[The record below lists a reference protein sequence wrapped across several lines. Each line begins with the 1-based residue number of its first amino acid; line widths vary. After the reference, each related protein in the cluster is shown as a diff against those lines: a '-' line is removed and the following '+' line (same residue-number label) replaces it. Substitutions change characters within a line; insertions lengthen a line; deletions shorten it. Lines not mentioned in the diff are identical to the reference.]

1 MEVYELTF
9 QSLSLEQI
17 TDGAYTFN
25 KQLVK
30 IEERN
35 DCSGFIAGGAL

>member
-1 MEVYELTF
+1 MEVYDLTF
-9 QSLSLEQI
+9 QSLSLELI

-30 IEERN
+30 IREK
-35 DCSGFIAGGAL
+35 

>member
-1 MEVYELTF
+1 MEVYDLTF
-9 QSLSLEQI
+9 QSLSPEQI

-30 IEERN
+30 
-35 DCSGFIAGGAL
+35 

>member
-17 TDGAYTFN
+17 TNGAYTFN
-25 KQLVK
+25 QQLVK
-30 IEERN
+30 IREK
-35 DCSGFIAGGAL
+35 